1 LGYDLMQQDNLFTPI
16 ESKRTFEEISSKVK
30 ALVFEGTLK
39 PGDRLP
45 SEQELAKQFGVGR
58 QSVREALRLLELS
71 GFVSIQ
77 KGYGGGPI
85 VQDTISTRIRNLY
98 LDAFRLEKISV
109 AEFTSARMA
118 IEKAIL
124 NEVIDKADKSDIKRI
139 RVNLAKAQEL
149 IADKKL
155 ATDENF
161 DFHALLAR
169 ASKNKVFMILEKSI
183 NAIHKNLRSRSVVDF
198 RTTHN
203 AVKAHQKILD
213 AIMKKDRV
221 KALKLLE
228 RHILDVMK
236 SY

>member
-1 LGYDLMQQDNLFTPI
+1 MEQDNLFTPI

-30 ALVFEGTLK
+30 DLIFEGTLK

-77 KGYGGGPI
+77 KGYGGGPV

-98 LDAFRLEKISV
+98 LDAFRMEKITV
-109 AEFTSARMA
+109 AEFTSARLA

-124 NEVIDKADKSDIKRI
+124 DEVIDKADESDIKRI
-139 RVNLAKAQEL
+139 QANLAEAQEL
-149 IADKKL
+149 VNKKQL

-169 ASKNKVFMILEKSI
+169 ASKNKVYVILEKSI
-183 NAIHKNLRSRSVVDF
+183 NAIHRNLRSRSVADF
-198 RTTHN
+198 KTTHD
-203 AVKAHQKILD
+203 ALKAHQKILD
-213 AIMKKDRV
+213 AIINKDRV

-228 RHILDVMK
+228 RHILDVRK

>member
-1 LGYDLMQQDNLFTPI
+1 MDQDNLFTPI

-30 ALVFEGTLK
+30 TLIFNGTLK

-77 KGYGGGPI
+77 KGYGGGP
-85 VQDTISTRIRNLY
+85 VVKDTISTRIRNLY
-98 LDAFRLEKISV
+98 LDAFRMEKITV
-109 AEFTSARMA
+109 EEFTTARA
-118 IEKAIL
+118 VIEKAIL
-124 NEVIDKADKSDIKRI
+124 NEVIDKADDRDIKRLQT
-139 RVNLAKAQEL
+139 NLAEAQEL
-149 IADKKL
+149 IANKKM

-169 ASKNKVFMILEKSI
+169 ASKNKVVIILEKSI
-183 NAIHKNLRSRSVVDF
+183 NAIHRNLRSRSEADF
-198 RTTHN
+198 KTTRN
-203 AVKAHQKILD
+203 ALKAHQKILD
-213 AIMKKDRV
+213 AIIDKDRE
-221 KALKLLE
+221 KAIELLDQ
-228 RHILDVMK
+228 HILEVRK

>member
-1 LGYDLMQQDNLFTPI
+1 MQQDNLFTPI

-30 ALVFEGTLK
+30 RLIFDGTLK

-77 KGYGGGPI
+77 KGYGGGP
-85 VQDTISTRIRNLY
+85 VVKDTISTQIRNLY
-98 LDAFRLEKISV
+98 LDAFRMEKITV
-109 AEFTSARMA
+109 EEFTAARSV

-124 NEVIDKADKSDIKRI
+124 NEVIDKADESDIKRI
-139 RVNLAKAQEL
+139 QENLAESQEL
-149 IADKKL
+149 IANKQL
-155 ATDENF
+155 ATDKNF

-169 ASKNKVFMILEKSI
+169 ASKNQVFIILERSI
-183 NAIHKNLRSRSVVDF
+183 NAIHRNLRSRSTADYK
-198 RTTHN
+198 TTRN
-203 AVKAHQKILD
+203 AVKAHEKILE
-213 AIMKKDRV
+213 AIINKDRE
-221 KALKLLE
+221 KAIKLLDQ
-228 RHILDVMK
+228 HILDVMK

>member
-1 LGYDLMQQDNLFTPI
+1 MEQENLFTPI

-30 ALVFEGTLK
+30 TLIFDGILK

-45 SEQELAKQFGVGR
+45 SELELAKQFGVGR

-85 VQDTISTRIRNLY
+85 VKDTISTRIRNLY
-98 LDAFRLEKISV
+98 LDAFRMEKITV
-109 AEFTSARMA
+109 AEFTSARLA

-124 NEVIDKADKSDIKRI
+124 DEVIDKADDSDIKRI
-139 RVNLAKAQEL
+139 QANLAEASEL
-149 IADKKL
+149 IADKKI

-169 ASKNKVFMILEKSI
+169 ASKNKVFIILEKSI
-183 NAIHKNLRSRSVVDF
+183 NAIHRNLRSRSTADF
-198 RTTHN
+198 KTTLN
-203 AVKAHQKILD
+203 AVKAHQKMLD
-213 AIMKKDRV
+213 AIINKDRE
-221 KALKLLE
+221 KAIKLLD
-228 RHILDVMK
+228 RHILDVRK

>member
-1 LGYDLMQQDNLFTPI
+1 MGQDNLFTPI

-30 ALVFEGTLK
+30 NLIFDGTLK

-77 KGYGGGPI
+77 KGYGGGP
-85 VQDTISTRIRNLY
+85 VVKDTISTQIRNLY
-98 LDAFRLEKISV
+98 LDAFRMEKITV
-109 AEFTSARMA
+109 EEFTSARSV

-124 NEVIDKADKSDIKRI
+124 NEVIDKADESDIKRI
-139 RVNLAKAQEL
+139 RANLAEAEEL
-149 IADKKL
+149 IANKKM

-161 DFHALLAR
+161 DFHALLAQ
-169 ASKNKVFMILEKSI
+169 ASKNKVFIILERSI
-183 NAIHKNLRSRSVVDF
+183 NAIHRNLRSRSTADYK
-198 RTTHN
+198 TTRN
-203 AVKAHQKILD
+203 ALKAHQKILD
-213 AIMKKDRV
+213 AIINKDRE
-221 KALKLLE
+221 KAIKLLDQ
-228 RHILDVMK
+228 HILDVMK

>member
-1 LGYDLMQQDNLFTPI
+1 MEQENLFAPI

-30 ALVFEGTLK
+30 ALIFDGTLK

-45 SEQELAKQFGVGR
+45 SELELAKQFGVGR

-85 VQDTISTRIRNLY
+85 VKDTISTRIRNLY
-98 LDAFRLEKISV
+98 LDAFRMEKITV
-109 AEFTSARMA
+109 AEFTSARLA

-124 NEVIDKADKSDIKRI
+124 DEVINKADDSDIKHI
-139 RVNLAKAQEL
+139 RENLAKAEEL
-149 IADKKL
+149 VATQKL

-183 NAIHKNLRSRSVVDF
+183 NAIHRNLRGRSAADF
-198 RTTHN
+198 KTTHN
-203 AVKAHQKILD
+203 AVIVHQKILD
-213 AIMKKDRV
+213 AIIKKDRV

>member
-1 LGYDLMQQDNLFTPI
+1 MEQENLFTPI

-30 ALVFEGTLK
+30 TLIFDGTLK

-45 SEQELAKQFGVGR
+45 SELELAKQFGVGR

-85 VQDTISTRIRNLY
+85 VKDTISTRIRNLY
-98 LDAFRLEKISV
+98 LDAFRMEKITV
-109 AEFTSARMA
+109 AEFTSARLA

-124 NEVIDKADKSDIKRI
+124 DEVIDKADDSDIKRI
-139 RVNLAKAQEL
+139 QANLAKAEEL
-149 IADKKL
+149 VATKEL

-198 RTTHN
+198 KTTHN
-203 AVKAHQKILD
+203 AVKVHQKILD
-213 AIMKKDRV
+213 AIIKKDRV

>member
-1 LGYDLMQQDNLFTPI
+1 MEQENLFAPI

-30 ALVFEGTLK
+30 ALIFDGTLK

-45 SEQELAKQFGVGR
+45 SELELAKQFGVGR

-85 VQDTISTRIRNLY
+85 VKDTISTRIRNLY
-98 LDAFRLEKISV
+98 LDAFRMEKITV
-109 AEFTSARMA
+109 AEFTSARLA

-124 NEVIDKADKSDIKRI
+124 DEVIDKADDSDIKRI
-139 RVNLAKAQEL
+139 QANLAEAEEL
-149 IADKKL
+149 IADKKM

-161 DFHALLAR
+161 DFHALLAS
-169 ASKNKVFMILEKSI
+169 ASKNKVFIILEKSI
-183 NAIHKNLRSRSVVDF
+183 NAIHRNLRSRSTADYK
-198 RTTHN
+198 TTRN
-203 AVKAHQKILD
+203 AVKAHQEILD
-213 AIMKKDRV
+213 AIIKKDRE
-221 KALKLLE
+221 KAIKLLDQ
-228 RHILDVMK
+228 HILDVMK

>member
-1 LGYDLMQQDNLFTPI
+1 MEQDKLFTPI
-16 ESKRTFEEISSKVK
+16 ESKRIFEEISSKVK
-30 ALVFEGTLK
+30 ALIFDGTLK

-77 KGYGGGPI
+77 KGYGGGP
-85 VQDTISTRIRNLY
+85 VVKDTISTRIRNLY
-98 LDAFRLEKISV
+98 LDAFRMEKITIE
-109 AEFTSARMA
+109 EFTTARSV

-124 NEVIDKADKSDIKRI
+124 NEVIDKADDSDIKRI
-139 RVNLAKAQEL
+139 QTNLAEAQEL
-149 IADKKL
+149 IANKKM

-161 DFHALLAR
+161 DFHALLAS
-169 ASKNKVFMILEKSI
+169 ASKNKVFIILEKSI
-183 NAIHKNLRSRSVVDF
+183 NAIHRNLRSRSTADYE
-198 RTTHN
+198 TTRN

-213 AIMKKDRV
+213 AIINKDRE
-221 KALKLLE
+221 KAIKLIDQ
-228 RHILDVMK
+228 HILDVMK

>member
-1 LGYDLMQQDNLFTPI
+1 MEQDNLFAPI

-30 ALVFEGTLK
+30 TLIFNGTLK

-77 KGYGGGPI
+77 KGYGGGP
-85 VQDTISTRIRNLY
+85 VVKDTISTQIRNLY
-98 LDAFRLEKISV
+98 LDAFRMEKITIE
-109 AEFTSARMA
+109 EFTSARSV

-124 NEVIDKADKSDIKRI
+124 NEVIDKADDSDIKRI
-139 RVNLAKAQEL
+139 QANLAEAEEL
-149 IADKKL
+149 IANKKM

-169 ASKNKVFMILEKSI
+169 ASKNKVFIILEKSI
-183 NAIHKNLRSRSVVDF
+183 NAIHRNLRSRSTADYK
-198 RTTHN
+198 TTRN

-213 AIMKKDRV
+213 AIINKDRE
-221 KALKLLE
+221 KAIKLLDQ
-228 RHILDVMK
+228 HILDVMK

>member
-1 LGYDLMQQDNLFTPI
+1 MEQDNLFTPI

-30 ALVFEGTLK
+30 ALIFEGTLK

-71 GFVSIQ
+71 GLVSIQ

-85 VQDTISTRIRNLY
+85 VKDTISTRIRNLY
-98 LDAFRLEKISV
+98 LDAFRMEKITV
-109 AEFTSARMA
+109 EEFTSARLV

-124 NEVIDKADKSDIKRI
+124 NEVIDKADESDIKCI
-139 RVNLAKAQEL
+139 QTNLAEAQEL
-149 IADKKL
+149 IANKKL

-161 DFHALLAR
+161 DFHALLAK
-169 ASKNKVFMILEKSI
+169 ASKNRVFIILEKSI
-183 NAIHKNLRSRSVVDF
+183 NAIHRNLRSRSTADF
-198 RTTHN
+198 KTTRN

-213 AIMKKDRV
+213 AIINKDRE
-221 KALKLLE
+221 KAIQLLDQ
-228 RHILDVMK
+228 HIIDVMK

>member
-1 LGYDLMQQDNLFTPI
+1 MEQDNLFTPI

-30 ALVFEGTLK
+30 DLIFDGTLK

-77 KGYGGGPI
+77 KGYGGGP
-85 VQDTISTRIRNLY
+85 VVKDTISTQIRNLY
-98 LDAFRLEKISV
+98 LDAFRMEKITV
-109 AEFTSARMA
+109 EEFTTARSV

-124 NEVIDKADKSDIKRI
+124 NEVIDKADENDIKRI
-139 RVNLAKAQEL
+139 QANIAEAQEL
-149 IADKKL
+149 VADKKL

-169 ASKNKVFMILEKSI
+169 ASKNKVFIILEKSI
-183 NAIHKNLRSRSVVDF
+183 NAIHRNLRSRSTADYK
-198 RTTHN
+198 TTRN
-203 AVKAHQKILD
+203 ALKAHQKILD
-213 AIMKKDRV
+213 AIINKDRE
-221 KALKLLE
+221 KAIKLLDQ
-228 RHILDVMK
+228 HILDVMK

>member
-1 LGYDLMQQDNLFTPI
+1 MDQENLFTPI

-30 ALVFEGTLK
+30 TLIFDGTLK

-77 KGYGGGPI
+77 KGYGGGP
-85 VQDTISTRIRNLY
+85 VVKDTISTRIRNLY
-98 LDAFRLEKISV
+98 LDAFRMEKITI
-109 AEFTSARMA
+109 AEFTSARLA
-118 IEKAIL
+118 IEKTIL
-124 NEVIDKADKSDIKRI
+124 EEVIDKADENDIKHI
-139 RVNLAKAQEL
+139 QANLAEAREL
-149 IADKKL
+149 VANNKL

-161 DFHALLAR
+161 DFHALLAK
-169 ASKNKVFMILEKSI
+169 ASKNRVYMILEKSI
-183 NAIHKNLRSRSVVDF
+183 NAIHRNLRSRNVADF
-198 RTTHN
+198 KTTHN
-203 AVKAHQKILD
+203 ALKAHQKILD
-213 AIMKKDRV
+213 AIIKKDRV

-228 RHILDVMK
+228 RHILDVMN

>member
-1 LGYDLMQQDNLFTPI
+1 MEQENLFTPI
-16 ESKRTFEEISSKVK
+16 KNKRTFEEICSKVK
-30 ALVFEGTLK
+30 TLIFEGTLK
-39 PGDRLP
+39 PGDKLP
-45 SEQELAKQFGVGR
+45 SELKLAKQFGVGR

-85 VQDTISTRIRNLY
+85 IKDTISTRIRNLY
-98 LDAFRLEKISV
+98 LDAFRMEKITV
-109 AEFTSARMA
+109 EEFTSARLA
-118 IEKAIL
+118 IEKAML
-124 NEVIDKADKSDIKRI
+124 NEVIDKADDSDIKGI
-139 RVNLAKAQEL
+139 QSNLAKAEEL
-149 IADKKL
+149 VAKRKL

-161 DFHALLAR
+161 DFHALLAK

-183 NAIHKNLRSRSVVDF
+183 NAIHRNLRSRSVVDF

-203 AVKAHQKILD
+203 AVKAHQKIMD

>member
-1 LGYDLMQQDNLFTPI
+1 MQQDNLFTPI

-98 LDAFRLEKISV
+98 LDAFRLEKITV

-183 NAIHKNLRSRSVVDF
+183 NAIHKNLRRRSVVDF

>member
-1 LGYDLMQQDNLFTPI
+1 MEQDNLFTPI

-30 ALVFEGTLK
+30 NLIFDGTLK

-77 KGYGGGPI
+77 KGYGGGP
-85 VQDTISTRIRNLY
+85 VVKDTISTQIRNLY
-98 LDAFRLEKISV
+98 LDAFRMEKITV
-109 AEFTSARMA
+109 EEFTTARSV

-124 NEVIDKADKSDIKRI
+124 NEVIDKADERDIKRI
-139 RVNLAKAQEL
+139 QANIAEAQEL
-149 IADKKL
+149 VANKKL

-169 ASKNKVFMILEKSI
+169 ASKNKVFIILEKSI
-183 NAIHKNLRSRSVVDF
+183 NAIHRNLRSRSTADYK
-198 RTTHN
+198 TTRN
-203 AVKAHQKILD
+203 ALKAHQNILD
-213 AIMKKDRV
+213 AIINKDRE
-221 KALKLLE
+221 KAIRLLDK
-228 RHILDVMK
+228 HILDVMK